1 MAHLQC
7 GLLDQ
12 LFSMVWIIKLHLG
25 MQAPSTRVRTIVC
38 VYHIIPQFLLS
49 GLQLLA
55 HPTGIFSA
63 WSKPTLWLIWACM
76 KTTNPY
82 FVRRPL
88 THLHVAKAE
97 TWTYLNNFRTYL
109 NPLKQEPEFNFFSP
123 VMAIEFKF
131 SELVYLLKIWAA
143 ENEYTRR
150 CITPFQI
157 LLFITRLNMW

>member
-7 GLLDQ
+7 GLPDQ

-63 WSKPTLWLIWACM
+63 
-76 KTTNPY
+76 
-82 FVRRPL
+82 
-88 THLHVAKAE
+88 
-97 TWTYLNNFRTYL
+97 
-109 NPLKQEPEFNFFSP
+109 
-123 VMAIEFKF
+123 
-131 SELVYLLKIWAA
+131 
-143 ENEYTRR
+143 
-150 CITPFQI
+150 
-157 LLFITRLNMW
+157 